1 MKIFQEDRLVARLLS
16 LLSPGLRRQDR
27 TRKHQEKPLI
37 EVVEDTGHS
46 IYLQDT
52 GLHKNQD
59 AEDHNQNHFQIS
71 QDKVWKS
78 ERWFSR
84 NTNSTEKRHCETWL
98 SPFWILERL
107 IKENPR
113 FLTIVFRATTSLCD
127 FSRFPKYEEKH
138 SKLLLKNGDFIC
150 FQISTII

>member
-71 QDKVWKS
+71 QDKV
-78 ERWFSR
+78 
-84 NTNSTEKRHCETWL
+84 
-98 SPFWILERL
+98 
-107 IKENPR
+107 
-113 FLTIVFRATTSLCD
+113 
-127 FSRFPKYEEKH
+127 
-138 SKLLLKNGDFIC
+138 
-150 FQISTII
+150 